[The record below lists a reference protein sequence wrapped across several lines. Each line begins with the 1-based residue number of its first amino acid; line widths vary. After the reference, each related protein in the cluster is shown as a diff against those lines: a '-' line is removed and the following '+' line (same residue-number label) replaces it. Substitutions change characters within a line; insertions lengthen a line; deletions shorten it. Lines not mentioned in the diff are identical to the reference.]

1 VSYTEGDTGV
11 AKFCQVDKICDKS
24 FLQEMGKI
32 ATTDELE
39 KPLARLNFEPGTS

>member
-24 FLQEMGKI
+24 FLEEMGKI
-32 ATTDELE
+32 ATTEELE
-39 KPLARLNFEPGTS
+39 KPLAGLSFGPGTA